1 MCEYENAIF
10 HDVLCVLSDHW
21 DSYHVKK
28 QRNVTSAADRS
39 SRLSRI
45 AFGLEVS
52 PFETRDKCFVLEVRG
67 AI

>member
-10 HDVLCVLSDHW
+10 HDLLCVLSDHW

-52 PFETRDKCFVLEVRG
+52 PFETRDKCFVLDVGG